1 MIGPKAIIH
10 LDRLKTNYDL
20 VKKQVGNKPIMAVV
34 KANGYGHG
42 SIACAKALES
52 HGCDYF
58 SVFTMDEGISNAVRK
73 AFVDLYNANLIY
85 KDKRLVNWD
94 PKLLT
99 AISDLEVEQKEQE
112 GFIWYIKYPI
122 NENNNI
128 IIATT
133 RPETMLGDT
142 AVAVHPDDERYKKY
156 IGLECFVPLVERKI
170 KILSLI
176 HI

>member
-58 SVFTMDEGISNAVRK
+58 SVFTMDEGIELRRAGIKSDISNV
-73 AFVDLYNANLIY
+73 
-85 KDKRLVNWD
+85 
-94 PKLLT
+94 
-99 AISDLEVEQKEQE
+99 
-112 GFIWYIKYPI
+112 
-122 NENNNI
+122 
-128 IIATT
+128 
-133 RPETMLGDT
+133 
-142 AVAVHPDDERYKKY
+142 KY
-156 IGLECFVPLVERKI
+156 IACEGSVCVDFLF
-170 KILSLI
+170 
-176 HI
+176 